1 MAVATKVVP
10 AGEAMATTAAENAL
24 IDRNSLAD
32 AFGRYVRSGSDN
44 LSGKLMARYLTLP
57 CARNQAGAREHIVM
71 ADSSRNDANE
81 HVARTWIRSF
91 DRRDAKHL
99 GTANVA

>member
-1 MAVATKVVP
+1 VAVATKVVP
-10 AGEAMATTAAENAL
+10 AGEAMATAATENAL

-32 AFGRYVRSGSDN
+32 AFGRYVPSGSNN
-44 LSGKLMARYLTLP
+44 LSGKLMAWYLILP
-57 CARNQAGAREHIVM
+57 CAQNQAGTREHIVM
-71 ADSSRNDANE
+71 AYSSCDDANE
-81 HVARTWIRSF
+81 HAARTWIRTF